1 MFLLAPIP
9 DINSITD
16 VENGSKASL
25 LPIDFLSIQTIVED
39 VEDGNAIIEYRTGKT
54 LKTQIPF
61 TLLLD
66 LYARQ
71 GLVIFDMDKEVSKIS
86 KPVAQYIK
94 ILKENQ

>member
-1 MFLLAPIP
+1 MFILAPIP
-9 DINSITD
+9 DINNITN
-16 VENGSKASL
+16 VENGSKVSL

-39 VEDGNAIIEYRTGKT
+39 VEDGNAMIEYKTGKT

-61 TLLLD
+61 TKLLAI
-66 LYARQ
+66 YATQ
-71 GLVIFDMDKEVSKIS
+71 GLVLFDMENEVSKIS

>member
-1 MFLLAPIP
+1 MFILAPIP
-9 DINSITD
+9 DINSITN
-16 VENGSKASL
+16 VENGSKVSL

-39 VEDGNAIIEYRTGKT
+39 VEDGNAIIEYRTGKS

-61 TLLLD
+61 TTLLEI
-66 LYARQ
+66 YARQ
-71 GLVIFDMDKEVSKIS
+71 GLVLFDMDKEVSKIS